1 MQYYMWNGMGYTLN
15 GETQYVYDG
24 WRVIQE
30 RNSGGTPVVSYTRGS
45 DLSGSMEGAGGIGG
59 LLARSHGY
67 SSGNWSTHSY
77 YHADGNGN
85 ITYLLNAGESMVASY
100 KYDAYGNTLASSG
113 SLAGANN
120 YRFSS
125 KERIPVQDIY
135 GSELYYYGYRFYQPS
150 LQRWLT
156 RDPIEELGGINLY
169 GFVGNEPI
177 KYVDLLGLAKDLN
190 CVSFCFDNYGFRF
203 SLGTGLGGLWTGATW
218 PKPPPG
224 TAGRL
229 IWQGRLTKFGGA
241 VCKAGYGAAIGV
253 LADNVGE
260 DGFFALLGCLSG
272 CPKVPDVP
280 DCPQA
285 RFPWGQDPMN
295 CNMNSIPVINIRTP
309 NFHIR

>member
-1 MQYYMWNGMGYTLN
+1 MGYTLN

-30 RNSGGTPVVSYTRGS
+30 RNSSGTPVVSYTRGT

-67 SSGNWSTHSY
+67 SAGNWSTHSY

-85 ITYLLNAGESMVASY
+85 ITYLLNAGQSMVANY

-125 KERIPVQDIY
+125 KERISVQDIY

-156 RDPIEELGGINLY
+156 RDPLDELGFDLILVISMEMSVANAGDPTPPDAYMVELFNQY
-169 GFVGNEPI
+169 AFVLNSPTATVDVFGLKGSKWLPWNWPI
-177 KYVDLLGLAKDLN
+177 WPPYHLPFGK
-190 CVSFCFDNYGFRF
+190 
-203 SLGTGLGGLWTGATW
+203 
-218 PKPPPG
+218 PKPPKLPPPFEPPAPDPGPRKYFPPYPISPRCRITTVPDWVNPDPRDDPG
-224 TAGRL
+224 TWPPAR
-229 IWQGRLTKFGGA
+229 RHGGA
-241 VCKAGYGAAIGV
+241 RGGGIEI
-253 LADNVGE
+253 D
-260 DGFFALLGCLSG
+260 F
-272 CPKVPDVP
+272 
-280 DCPQA
+280 
-285 RFPWGQDPMN
+285 
-295 CNMNSIPVINIRTP
+295 
-309 NFHIR
+309 